1 MKVKGKIKKI
11 DIRETF
17 RGDQIAFIIFATNDQ
32 KLELI
37 VYPTIFKKHVQFLK
51 KSDIQITITGVKQTE
66 GYIMVQH
73 MEYAGKD

>member
-1 MKVKGKIKKI
+1 MKVNGKIKKI

-17 RGDQIAFIIFATNDQ
+17 QDGLIAFIIFETNDQ

-37 VYPTIFKKHVQFLK
+37 VYPTIFKKHEQFLK
-51 KSDIQITITGVKQTE
+51 KSDIQIQITGVEQTE

-73 MEYAGKD
+73 MEYARKD